1 MNRIIGIIMLGFIGL
16 TQAIGLGIAW
26 LIGLIYL
33 LIQEIVGSKRFR
45 VKFNK
50 LNNIFVSEF
59 KDILKAYKN
68 VFEGL

>member
-26 LIGLIYL
+26 LIGLMYL

-68 VFEGL
+68 VFEDL